1 MSKAL
6 YIFYVLVLTIIFFI
20 LNNNLDKKTYYTV
33 NQRNTQIHFFYFIS

>member
-20 LNNNLDKKTYYTV
+20 LNNNLDKKH
-33 NQRNTQIHFFYFIS
+33 IIL